1 MTHDFCILRRS
12 DYLIFK
18 IRNLILINKIQRQVT
33 GIHTHNSSHRIFLT
47 TVAYNILSTIT
58 RFQDPRSFT
67 ILSTIPTPLSPSP
80 IFRYFPIIL
89 CVLWIFVESV
99 STSRNSVPL
108 YSVWSPDNF
117 ILERRSSG
125 SLRQSNLPYKSNVR
139 SSSRSLWNVN
149 YEDTFPFGK
158 RTIPSCDAPSSISYG
173 PLARLLDLLWNT
185 FGSLWAK
192 FDSLLRWKRTGNY
205 SKAI

>member
-1 MTHDFCILRRS
+1 MIHDFYILRRS
-12 DYLIFK
+12 GYLIFK
-18 IRNLILINKIQRQVT
+18 IRNLILTNKIQWQVT
-33 GIHTHNSSHRIFLT
+33 RIHTHNSSHRIFLS

-67 ILSTIPTPLSPSP
+67 ILLTIPTPLSPSP

-108 YSVWSPDNF
+108 YSVWSSDNF
-117 ILERRSSG
+117 ILERRSS

-205 SKAI
+205 SKAA